1 MFIKIITVGKLKHDT
16 FEKLA
21 DEYLKQINWNVEVV
35 ELKED
40 KSTEVKKKIANEGKA
55 IAEKLEK
62 GFLNV
67 ILDVDG
73 REFSSLEFASFM
85 GEIKDFENG
94 KICFVIGGAF
104 GLTEEFKKTFDMRI
118 SFGKMTLTHQ
128 FVRVIL
134 LEQLYRAWA
143 ILNGKKYHY

>member
-40 KSTEVKKKIANEGKA
+40 KSSEVKKKIENEGKA